1 MIFKPTT
8 FFIIVQTSF
17 GLELEIQLIP
27 IMQVYIK
34 VDVTYKQKT
43 NGKKICILKILFYN
57 SKTTTLW
64 ALCSSSFELW
74 WNKLMVMHISY
85 VSIKVVSFIK
95 NRIMANTTCIQKPFI
110 ASTFSIDFL
119 CIPKILNL
127 FFLLFFV

>member
-43 NGKKICILKILFYN
+43 NGKKICIWKNFVLQFQNYN
-57 SKTTTLW
+57 IMSI
-64 ALCSSSFELW
+64 ASSFELW

-85 VSIKVVSFIK
+85 VSIKVVNFIN
-95 NRIMANTTCIQKPFI
+95 NRIMANTTCISRQFI

-119 CIPKILNL
+119 CIPKIWNSS
-127 FFLLFFV
+127 FLCLMS